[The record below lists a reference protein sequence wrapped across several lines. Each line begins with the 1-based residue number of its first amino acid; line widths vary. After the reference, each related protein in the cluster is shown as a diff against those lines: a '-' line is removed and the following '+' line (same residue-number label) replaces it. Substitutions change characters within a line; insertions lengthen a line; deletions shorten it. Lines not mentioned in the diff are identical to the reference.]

1 MNRKIIFMM
10 AFLIFVF
17 ITTLAFGIACL
28 FPIEFKIRIGIGLA
42 AGFFSTLDYLIVASL
57 PRNEE

>member
-10 AFLIFVF
+10 AFLIFIF
-17 ITTLAFGIACL
+17 ITALAFGITCL
-28 FPIEFKIRIGIGLA
+28 FPIEFKIKIGISLA
-42 AGFFSTLDYLIVASL
+42 AGFFSTLDYLIVAGL